1 LLGALLL
8 VVVDIVARL
17 VIPPAELPIGII
29 TAVFGAPIFLWVL
42 LRQERRGLDGFYRL
56 SSAA

>member
-42 LRQERRGLDGFYRL
+42 LRQERRGLDGFYG
-56 SSAA
+56 